1 MHAQP
6 DNLERDGDR
15 GRSLTSV
22 SHRYYS
28 GLRAYFYSGWT
39 FLIPYLAAYLFYA
52 RMKWPVNPASGG
64 EGLVKG
70 ISESAGALPSTAHS
84 LLSTGVPCLLHVYWA
99 LHAIHVVLAIF
110 AIRAWWRRDGEERG
124 ATSEAPEPGILPPPT
139 VHRLPETVHR
149 LLPWIFLGLLFYIP
163 GVYFEFPADPWAHYA
178 RINEWSWLQAVT
190 EHSTWTKSSYFMAYS
205 LIGHITPLLSQLK
218 WFDGY
223 YSGCCLLLCWQYFRL
238 SRATGLGERS
248 SMIFVLLQSFLLGNN
263 AFGFYRYYGTS
274 SSLFAQLGAIAL
286 VRVVLEALSPRGEQS
301 AQFAHRPLRCLA
313 SCCLLLALIAF
324 NHLQGL
330 GIAGLGIAAVVVWRL
345 IEWRRT
351 MIWWLAAGAITLS
364 IFAIQWFPRQIALDE
379 VYRPQGWLTG
389 WYSFN
394 LFEPSSP
401 ALERAGAILGLSG
414 LINLIGGL
422 FLTRRNCIAGWLTLM
437 PVVALSLPFIAI
449 PFSNAFASLENAE
462 ILVFQRLL
470 FAIPAGLALCTF
482 GAGVLTWGPTV
493 KRKESLPISQSAHPW
508 ESPSSARHLIIHIPA
523 LIALAALG
531 VLVIAPANGP
541 SFNRMYNAMMSLPID
556 MGMQTTLVA
565 ANAFFAI
572 EAASDRNPQ
581 IITTRGLG
589 YVLGATGVKNVVNLD
604 RLVPTT
610 SAQRANIMLHQLSQA
625 VDDKI
630 PAVLLLPV
638 TNELHTPLSYIG
650 YLSLHWPPNELSIE
664 FTGRQ
669 EREKTVKT
677 LKYKKIERDHLTY
690 YIYVP

>member
-1 MHAQP
+1 MYAR
-6 DNLERDGDR
+6 LEDLARDDKKR
-15 GRSLTSV
+15 WMLTRISNQF
-22 SHRYYS
+22 HS

-52 RMKWPVNPASGG
+52 WMKWPVNPVAAGSSTVGG
-64 EGLVKG
+64 GPWTV
-70 ISESAGALPSTAHS
+70 T
-84 LLSTGVPCLLHVYWA
+84 PCLLHIYWFLHLIHLMLAVFA
-99 LHAIHVVLAIF
+99 L
-110 AIRAWWRRDGEERG
+110 RAWWQRDGEERG
-124 ATSEAPEPGILPPPT
+124 ATSEAPEPGIRPPPT
-139 VHRLPETVHR
+139 VHRLPETVYR

-163 GVYFEFPADPWAHYA
+163 GVYLEFPADPWAHYA

-263 AFGFYRYYGTS
+263 AFGFYRYYGMS

-301 AQFAHRPLRCLA
+301 AQFARRPLRCLV

-364 IFAIQWFPRQIALDE
+364 IFAIQWFPRQTALDE

-401 ALERAGAILGLSG
+401 AFERAGEILGLSG

-422 FLTRRNCIAGWLTLM
+422 VLLRRNCIAGWLTLM

-449 PFSNAFASLENAE
+449 PFSNAFASHENAE
-462 ILVFQRLL
+462 IIVFQRLL
-470 FAIPAGLALCTF
+470 FAVPAGLALCTLS
-482 GAGVLTWGPTV
+482 ASVLNRAPAA
-493 KRKESLPISQSAHPW
+493 KRAESPPDLPNAPPRK
-508 ESPSSARHLIIHIPA
+508 SPSSARLPMVYA
-523 LIALAALG
+523 SASFALAALG
-531 VLVIAPANGP
+531 VLVIAPASDP
-541 SFNRMYNAMMSLPID
+541 SFNRMYNVITRLPAD
-556 MGMQTTLVA
+556 MGMRSTLEA
-565 ANAFFAI
+565 ANAFSAI
-572 EAASDRNPQ
+572 EATSGRNPE
-581 IITTRGLG
+581 IITTRGVG
-589 YVLGATGVKNVVNLD
+589 YVLGATGVRNVVNGG

-610 SAQRANIMLHQLSQA
+610 ATQRANSMLHQLSQA
-625 VDDKI
+625 VDAKI
-630 PAVLLLPV
+630 PTVLALPEAG
-638 TNELHTPLSYIG
+638 ELHTPLSYSG
-650 YLSLHWPPNELSIE
+650 YLSQHWPPNEVAIE
-664 FTGRQ
+664 YTGRLELEQ
-669 EREKTVKT
+669 TANA
-677 LKYKKIERDHLTY
+677 LKYRKIKTGTFTY
-690 YIYVP
+690 YIYAP